1 MEPQLVEHSVL
12 KNLLRNSFNETDI
25 PFTTV
30 IGKYSVNLIKDNWFF
45 FLIIILI
52 IIIIIF
58 SLIKKNENFM
68 SKENKIE
75 YIDDPSNIIE
85 SHNSKFKNTRDKY
98 INTNEYYTNTPRIN
112 R

>member
-1 MEPQLVEHSVL
+1 MEPQLVEYNVL
-12 KNLLRNSFNETDI
+12 KNLLKNSFNETDI

-68 SKENKIE
+68 SKENELE
-75 YIDDPSNIIE
+75 YIDKPSNIIE
-85 SHNSKFKNTRDKY
+85 SYNNKYKKNKEKY
-98 INTNEYYTNTPRIN
+98 INTNEYYTNTPRLYI
-112 R
+112 